1 MSCLCKQLESY
12 KPIAD
17 RRGYAV
23 IKNKE
28 NTALLTLKGSWKVES
43 LAIDEKQKKLRRNQQ
58 EIEGNFPSALV
69 TKIF

>member
-17 RRGYAV
+17 RGGYAV

-28 NTALLTLKGSWKVES
+28 NTMLLILKGSWKIES
-43 LAIDEKQKKLRRNQQ
+43 LDIERN
-58 EIEGNFPSALV
+58 
-69 TKIF
+69 